1 MKRDF
6 VFFSF
11 SLNKKKRLHFIIY
24 FSIILDNQNTKI
36 INSVVF
42 FFVFGVFLRED
53 MKCVITVC
61 LVKWVVDK
69 NDLRVFE
76 FLVKD
81 MFLLFDVRMSSDN
94 DKYPSD
100 MEKC

>member
-1 MKRDF
+1 
-6 VFFSF
+6 
-11 SLNKKKRLHFIIY
+11 
-24 FSIILDNQNTKI
+24 
-36 INSVVF
+36 
-42 FFVFGVFLRED
+42 